1 MTTPIQKIIEDL
13 KKEGY
18 LMDKLDV
25 HYYLELEKQMII
37 ETFRYA
43 QILHSMGDEMRAEQ
57 FYYKKIKDDN
67 K

>member
-1 MTTPIQKIIEDL
+1 MTVASPALEAL

-18 LMDKLDV
+18 QMDKLDV

-43 QILHSMGDEMRAEQ
+43 QLLHAMGDEMRAEQ
-57 FYYKKIKDDN
+57 FYYKKIKYDN